1 MPASNLT
8 AEQQLAAAKQQA
20 QTLSKQY
27 QATNGESWTPAQQ
40 DQVLGKIIVENG
52 YDKLSI
58 GSNSPNTLS
67 FSQPYITG
75 TTGFTQT
82 NNIASDGSVQRIT
95 GVDPETGNA
104 IQIPPADNPVAVQN
118 SLRTTSN
125 NTPAGTDGGTTSTAT
140 QNGNPAPEATGTT
153 DTATPGGNTNQTPGP
168 TANNT
173 DGQVIGPGQT
183 NPVVAGVGEDNSN
196 GGNTG
201 GTGNVPLG
209 PDQVTVSGG
218 SGLPAANNN
227 ANTGSD
233 VVRPNK
239 LHSYTNYTYRISVHL
254 VPQDSINLMYTGLN
268 SGDEESLLQNSIF
281 MVADSGLGEYSR
293 SEYFPVDLG
302 IDNLELQTIVGTTTR
317 TRGSDVIKIKFEII
331 EPYTVN
337 FLARLQLAAKQV
349 NPQGTWETTF
359 FVMKIQFFGYSD
371 EGTPT
376 EIPDTRK
383 YIPFTMVNMKFVLNA
398 SGAVYYVD
406 AIPTSQMSQTVLDN
420 QIPFHVEVQGGTVQD
435 LFSGTLTTDTQAAKD
450 IRNDVPGAASDAGSG
465 TGTGTSYVI
474 KGLDKAL
481 NNAED
486 QKCDPKNKGQTLP
499 NRYHFQ
505 FEDKLGTAKIAKPD
519 VFKEQATTM
528 ASGKDQQAIAKG
540 KVGQLTADFTN
551 NTFRAQSGT
560 KITDFINS
568 VMTLSSFM
576 TDQYNQAG
584 QGNNNPLYTWKITPV
599 VKWGDI
605 DPATNYYQREVKF
618 VVQSYMIKGQDAP
631 GFGQQAPD
639 NTDVVKQYD
648 YIYSGNNRD
657 VINANIEYKMAFFEI
672 KNGVPTNYIKR
683 ANDAPGQ
690 QPQDLQGPQYDGS
703 GDNRIFKPKYHY
715 VFGVANRQNT
725 GSATASEANIRV
737 GELMEK
743 LYDNDGDMI
752 QLEIVIVG
760 DPDWIDQDVP
770 LFGPIVGQDPYIP
783 GGSVNFTRQAYF
795 RFNFSTPN
803 SDYDNDT
810 GMFGLSNPYSS
821 FSGIYNVIQV
831 KSNFV
836 KGKFTQ
842 QLTNVRSRTQSTPA
856 TGSVRVESTQPA
868 VSRNN
873 NGSTPQSPAEQPN
886 VTVQAPNRTQ
896 NQNQN
901 SGSTIAPQGSPGVV
915 EDAPLVGI

>member
-1 MPASNLT
+1 MSASTLPAD
-8 AEQQLAAAKQQA
+8 QQLAAAQQQL

-27 QATNGESWTPAQQ
+27 QAANGAMWTQ
-40 DQVLGKIIVENG
+40 DQHDQALGNIIVQNG

-58 GSNSPNTLS
+58 GSTDPTATVA
-67 FSQPYITG
+67 SQPYITG
-75 TTGFTQT
+75 TPGYTQT
-82 NNIASDGSVQRIT
+82 SNIASDGSVTRIR
-95 GVDPETGNA
+95 GIDPQTGNTIDLPA
-104 IQIPPADNPVAVQN
+104 ADNPVAIQN
-118 SLRTTSN
+118 SFHTTSTT
-125 NTPAGTDGGTTSTAT
+125 TPAGTDGGTTSTAT
-140 QNGNPAPEATGTT
+140 QNGNPAPQAAGAT
-153 DTATPGGNTNQTPGP
+153 DIATPGNNTNQTPV
-168 TANNT
+168 TVAANT
-173 DGQVIGPGQT
+173 GGEVISPGQS
-183 NPVVAGVGEDNSN
+183 NLPNSGIQEDNSN
-196 GGNTG
+196 GGNTAAPA
-201 GTGNVPLG
+201 TTPPG
-209 PDQVTVSGG
+209 PDQVSVQS
-218 SGLPAANNN
+218 SDGLPGNN
-227 ANTGSD
+227 ANGGSD

-239 LHSYTNYTYRISVHL
+239 LHGYVNYTYRISVHL
-254 VPQDSINLMYTGLN
+254 VPQESINLMYTGLT
-268 SGDEESLLQNSIF
+268 SGSEENLLQNSIF

-302 IDNLELQTIVGTTTR
+302 IDNVELQTIVGTTTR
-317 TRGSDVIKIKFEII
+317 TRGSDVIKIKFEIT

-337 FLARLQLAAKQV
+337 FLARLQIAAKQV

-359 FVMKIQFFGYSD
+359 FVMKIQFFGYTD
-371 EGTPT
+371 EGAPV

-383 YIPFTMVNMKFVLNA
+383 YIPFTMINMKFVLNA

-435 LFSGTLTTDTQAAKD
+435 LFSGTLTTDSQTAKD
-450 IRNDVPGAASDAGSG
+450 IRNDVPGAGSDAG
-465 TGTGTSYVI
+465 TGVSTSTSYVT

-499 NRYHFQ
+499 NRYYFQ
-505 FEDKLGTAKIAKPD
+505 FEDKLGTSKIANPD
-519 VFKEQATTM
+519 VFKEHATTM
-528 ASGKDQQAIAKG
+528 ASGKDQQAITKG

-568 VMTLSSFM
+568 VMTLSSYM
-576 TDQYNQAG
+576 TDQYNQSG

-618 VVQSYMIKGQDAP
+618 VVQSYLIKGQDAP

-639 NTDVVKQYD
+639 NSDVVKQYD

-690 QPQDLQGPQYDGS
+690 QPQELQGPQYDGS

-743 LYDNDGDMI
+743 LYDNDGDLI

-770 LFGPIVGQDPYIP
+770 LFGPIVGQDPFIP

-821 FSGIYNVIQV
+821 FSGIYHVISV
-831 KSNFV
+831 KTNFV

-856 TGSVRVESTQPA
+856 TGSVRVESPQPPA
-868 VSRNN
+868 SRNN
-873 NGSTPQSPAEQPN
+873 SGSAPQPSAGPPT
-886 VTVQAPNRTQ
+886 VTVQAPN
-896 NQNQN
+896 NPINPGQN
-901 SGSTIAPQGSPGVV
+901 SGNNLAPQGSPGVV
-915 EDAPLVGI
+915 EDRQ